1 MNISNGSAHHAT
13 SQPKIPKASKVC
25 GMDAPLSLSELRSR
39 WNDVLDHLE
48 SHDRVAWIAYFDA
61 RLAEFDGVK
70 LSLDFSDARKFSG
83 GHEYSPT
90 REKLQNSL
98 ISSIEATLNLDIQIE
113 EIK

>member
-1 MNISNGSAHHAT
+1 
-13 SQPKIPKASKVC
+13 
-25 GMDAPLSLSELRSR
+25 MDAPFSLPELRTR

-61 RLAEFDGVK
+61 RLAEFDGSK

-98 ISSIEATLNLDIQIE
+98 IASIKAILNLDLQIE
-113 EIK
+113 EI

>member
-1 MNISNGSAHHAT
+1 
-13 SQPKIPKASKVC
+13 
-25 GMDAPLSLSELRSR
+25 MDAPLSLPELRSR

-98 ISSIEATLNLDIQIE
+98 IASIKATLNLDIQIE
-113 EIK
+113 EIS

>member
-1 MNISNGSAHHAT
+1 
-13 SQPKIPKASKVC
+13 
-25 GMDAPLSLSELRSR
+25 MDAHFSLADLRSR
-39 WNDVLDHLE
+39 WNDVLDDLE

-61 RLAEFDGVK
+61 RLADFDGVK

-98 ISSIEATLNLDIQIE
+98 ITSIKSTLNLEVKIE
-113 EIK
+113 EI